1 MNCRFKELECAGSKP
16 SDTERK
22 RRAMQI
28 ARAICVEEKPP
39 ALVVARNLSCE
50 RRVLWALRA
59 SLRAHY
65 PCLAGQPSG
74 EEVANDPL
82 DRGAR

>member
-1 MNCRFKELECAGSKP
+1 MPGFKP

-39 ALVVARNLSCE
+39 ALVVERNLSCE
-50 RRVLWALRA
+50 RCVLRALRA
-59 SLRAHY
+59 SLRAL
-65 PCLAGQPSG
+65 PMPRGQRSG
-74 EEVANDPL
+74 EEAHEPP